1 MINSVNPCSSTPLH
15 QPPST
20 LTITGLSH
28 PRADPRPRP
37 LATPLPVLLRFLP
50 LVAPSA
56 SIQSE
61 SRLTSPQ
68 TNQPTHPLDTLEE
81 KVENCDYKD
90 FSSLPPPPFRLAR
103 DDSSFLPSFL
113 LRPFLRRLNPEI
125 SPAVTRSSPL
135 PFFLPSPRIKTLTLC
150 YPFSEG
156 GMEEG
161 NGSIPRPVIRGYFR
175 RVGQISNSPPP
186 FLEFRF

>member
-1 MINSVNPCSSTPLH
+1 MSVNPLQGIQVINSVNPCSSTPLH

-90 FSSLPPPPFRLAR
+90 FSSLPPPPSSFDSLATILP
-103 DDSSFLPSFL
+103 SFLPSSSVSSEAQP
-113 LRPFLRRLNPEI
+113 RNI
-125 SPAVTRSSPL
+125 TRGYSIL
-135 PFFLPSPRIKTLTLC
+135 PPSILPS
-150 YPFSEG
+150 FS
-156 GMEEG
+156 
-161 NGSIPRPVIRGYFR
+161 PD
-175 RVGQISNSPPP
+175 
-186 FLEFRF
+186 

>member
-1 MINSVNPCSSTPLH
+1 MSVNPLQGIQVINSVNPCSSTPLH

-50 LVAPSA
+50 LVALSA

-68 TNQPTHPLDTLEE
+68 TNQPT
-81 KVENCDYKD
+81 N
-90 FSSLPPPPFRLAR
+90 PPPRHTRGKSRKLRLQRLFFSPSSAVVFRLAR
-103 DDSSFLPSFL
+103 DDPSFLPSFFVRFFGGSTPKYHPRL
-113 LRPFLRRLNPEI
+113 LD
-125 SPAVTRSSPL
+125 
-135 PFFLPSPRIKTLTLC
+135 
-150 YPFSEG
+150 
-156 GMEEG
+156 
-161 NGSIPRPVIRGYFR
+161 
-175 RVGQISNSPPP
+175 PPP
-186 FLEFRF
+186 FHSSFLLPGLKL